1 MSKEIKTTYQYSDY
15 RGSEM
20 IWSTEDIES
29 IAENLDINYL
39 DFDDYERILNDTFK
53 NYGTEIMDELRA
65 YFEAQTY
72 THAKAK
78 KKRSDDYEIILND
91 TFKNY
96 GAEIIKEK
104 EYYLKRGNTSGT
116 ID

>member
-1 MSKEIKTTYQYSDY
+1 
-15 RGSEM
+15 M

-53 NYGTEIMDELRA
+53 NYGDEIMEELRG

-72 THAKAK
+72 SHAKAK
-78 KKRSDDYEIILND
+78 KER
-91 TFKNY
+91 
-96 GAEIIKEK
+96 IKEK
-104 EYYLKRGNTSGT
+104 ERREQ
-116 ID
+116 

>member
-1 MSKEIKTTYQYSDY
+1 MKKETKTTYQYSDY

-53 NYGTEIMDELRA
+53 NYGDEIMEELRG

-72 THAKAK
+72 SHAKAK
-78 KKRSDDYEIILND
+78 KER
-91 TFKNY
+91 
-96 GAEIIKEK
+96 IKEK
-104 EYYLKRGNTSGT
+104 ERQEQ
-116 ID
+116 

>member
-29 IAENLDINYL
+29 IAKNLDINYL
-39 DFDDYERILNDTFK
+39 DFDDYDKIL
-53 NYGTEIMDELRA
+53 
-65 YFEAQTY
+65 
-72 THAKAK
+72 H
-78 KKRSDDYEIILND
+78 D

-96 GAEIIKEK
+96 GAEIMDEVRGFFEAQVYNHAKALQHEHIDFDDFMPMKKHMEKCEDIIIESIKNK
-104 EYYLKRGNTSGT
+104 KS
-116 ID
+116 

>member
-1 MSKEIKTTYQYSDY
+1 MSKKETKTTYQYSDY

-53 NYGTEIMDELRA
+53 NYGDEIMEELRG

-72 THAKAK
+72 SHAKAK
-78 KKRSDDYEIILND
+78 KER
-91 TFKNY
+91 
-96 GAEIIKEK
+96 IKEK
-104 EYYLKRGNTSGT
+104 ERREQ
-116 ID
+116 

>member
-1 MSKEIKTTYQYSDY
+1 MSKEIKTEKEIVELEYRYSDY

-29 IAENLDINYL
+29 IAKNLDINYL
-39 DFDDYERILNDTFK
+39 DFDDNKKILHDNIK
-53 NYGTEIMDELRA
+53 NYGKEIMNQVREF
-65 YFEAQTY
+65 FEAQTWN
-72 THAKAK
+72 HAKALQ
-78 KKRSDDYEIILND
+78 RER
-91 TFKNY
+91 
-96 GAEIIKEK
+96 IKEK

>member
-1 MSKEIKTTYQYSDY
+1 MKKETKTTYQYSDY

-53 NYGTEIMDELRA
+53 NYGDEIMEELRG

-72 THAKAK
+72 SHAKAK
-78 KKRSDDYEIILND
+78 KER
-91 TFKNY
+91 
-96 GAEIIKEK
+96 IKEK
-104 EYYLKRGNTSGT
+104 ERREQ
-116 ID
+116 

>member
-1 MSKEIKTTYQYSDY
+1 MSKEIKNTYQYSDY

-39 DFDDYERILNDTFK
+39 DFDDYDKIL
-53 NYGTEIMDELRA
+53 
-65 YFEAQTY
+65 
-72 THAKAK
+72 H
-78 KKRSDDYEIILND
+78 D

-96 GAEIIKEK
+96 GAEIMDEVRGFFEAQTYNHAKALQKERIKEK
-104 EYYLKRGNTSGT
+104 EYYTKIGNTSGT

>member
-20 IWSTEDIES
+20 IWSTEDIEA

-39 DFDDYERILNDTFK
+39 DFDDYDRILHDTFK
-53 NYGTEIMDELRA
+53 NYGAEIMDELRA

-78 KKRSDDYEIILND
+78 KER
-91 TFKNY
+91 
-96 GAEIIKEK
+96 IKEK
-104 EYYLKRGNTSGT
+104 EYYTKIGNTSGT

>member
-1 MSKEIKTTYQYSDY
+1 MSKEIKSTYHYPAD

-20 IWSTEDIES
+20 IWSTEDIEA
-29 IAENLDINYL
+29 IAKNLDINYL
-39 DFDDYERILNDTFK
+39 DFDDYDKIL
-53 NYGTEIMDELRA
+53 
-65 YFEAQTY
+65 
-72 THAKAK
+72 H
-78 KKRSDDYEIILND
+78 D

-96 GAEIIKEK
+96 GAEIMDEVREFFEAQIYNHAKALQKERVKEK